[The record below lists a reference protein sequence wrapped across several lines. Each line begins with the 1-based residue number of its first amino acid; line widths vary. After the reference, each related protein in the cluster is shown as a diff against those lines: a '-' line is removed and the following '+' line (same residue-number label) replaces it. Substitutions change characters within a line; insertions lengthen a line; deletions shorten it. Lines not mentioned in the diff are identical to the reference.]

1 MLAKCG
7 LPPEL
12 SGCQQHPLASHV
24 GCVDP
29 TIPQSILLPAATDA
43 QVGSVAVATDRVAT
57 NRAEEVRK
65 DGMFKSHLHSH
76 HIILASAS
84 KYQIFSGAV
93 PEDTR
98 EEGRRRDRDFD
109 RQT

>member
-57 NRAEEVRK
+57 NRAEVTDRAEVRIGHK
-65 DGMFKSHLHSH
+65 
-76 HIILASAS
+76 
-84 KYQIFSGAV
+84 
-93 PEDTR
+93 
-98 EEGRRRDRDFD
+98 EGLSEINFESLEFD
-109 RQT
+109 S

>member
-43 QVGSVAVATDRVAT
+43 QVGSVAVATDRRVAT
-57 NRAEEVRK
+57 NRAEVRIATDRVATNRAEVRLGTK
-65 DGMFKSHLHSH
+65 KVC
-76 HIILASAS
+76 
-84 KYQIFSGAV
+84 Q
-93 PEDTR
+93 R
-98 EEGRRRDRDFD
+98 
-109 RQT
+109 

>member
-57 NRAEEVRK
+57 NRAEVREVRIGHK
-65 DGMFKSHLHSH
+65 EVC
-76 HIILASAS
+76 
-84 KYQIFSGAV
+84 Q
-93 PEDTR
+93 R
-98 EEGRRRDRDFD
+98 
-109 RQT
+109 